1 MKQAHLLSV
10 EGAPVEEAARR
21 NHYEGE
27 AVTESFW
34 SKAAAS
40 LPPHARRRYGHLFVA
55 AEQYEPVVDSIVD
68 GCATVSRAIARRF
81 STGSKRHDVR
91 RHGALTRR
99 HA

>member
-1 MKQAHLLSV
+1 
-10 EGAPVEEAARR
+10 VEEAARR

-40 LPPHARRRYGHLFVA
+40 LPPRVRRRHGHLFVA
-55 AEQYEPVVDSIVD
+55 AEQYEPVVDSIVG

-81 STGSKRHDVR
+81 SAESKRRDVKR
-91 RHGALTRR
+91 RGTLRR
-99 HA
+99 GHA